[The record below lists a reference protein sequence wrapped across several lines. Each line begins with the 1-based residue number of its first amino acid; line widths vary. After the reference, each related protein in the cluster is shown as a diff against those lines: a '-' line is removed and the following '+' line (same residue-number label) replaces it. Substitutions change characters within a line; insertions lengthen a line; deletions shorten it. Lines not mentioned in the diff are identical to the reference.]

1 MNLKDSV
8 ISNMQQYIARLE
20 AELTPAQIDKASK
33 GAAQNLDSLP
43 IYRELLT
50 NTREELKEAK
60 KEIEKLGKT
69 VSCLK
74 KVIKAL
80 RK

>member
-1 MNLKDSV
+1 MSLKDDV
-8 ISNMQQYIARLE
+8 ISNMQQYIVRLE
-20 AELTPAQIDKASK
+20 AELTPAQIDKASN
-33 GAAQNLDSLP
+33 GAAQNFDSLP

-60 KEIEKLGKT
+60 KEIEKQGKT
-69 VSCLK
+69 ISCLK

-80 RK
+80 RQ